1 MWSEF
6 SDRSTFVCAIEPAL
20 TNFYDPN
27 KELNEAR
34 EFKQKSAITKLGSH
48 LAKKISDMSHR
59 GMSNRN
65 RTFQESLSSSK
76 GTNYVELKRR
86 GVWVIQRIAP
96 NVSSVTF
103 VTNLV
108 DEGIIPGEWCF
119 HFAFPPLF
127 LKPIQFNPPPPPP
140 PPFTVSIVNAQID
153 SELSVVNFLKN
164 QYQRNGSIVDA
175 ELRQVELLHIP
186 RIVEDMITDQQE
198 EFVNEQMQQLLS
210 KKEDTGWEKSKVR
223 PHSVSASHLP
233 NLTLSSFASLARRRC
248 RIRW

>member
-1 MWSEF
+1 M
-6 SDRSTFVCAIEPAL
+6 

-127 LKPIQFNPPPPPP
+127 LEG
-140 PPFTVSIVNAQID
+140 TGLCA
-153 SELSVVNFLKN
+153 
-164 QYQRNGSIVDA
+164 
-175 ELRQVELLHIP
+175 
-186 RIVEDMITDQQE
+186 
-198 EFVNEQMQQLLS
+198 
-210 KKEDTGWEKSKVR
+210 GWERSR
-223 PHSVSASHLP
+223 SRSHRDP
-233 NLTLSSFASLARRRC
+233 PAAFKFGGM
-248 RIRW
+248 